1 MEEYLDLL
9 ETDEKRLEAETN
21 LNLAHLYFTE
31 LQAAVWT
38 QICDVNGPQSLSFL
52 VQRDKNHI
60 LENFWKSIGS

>member
-31 LQAAVWT
+31 LQAAV
-38 QICDVNGPQSLSFL
+38 
-52 VQRDKNHI
+52 
-60 LENFWKSIGS
+60 